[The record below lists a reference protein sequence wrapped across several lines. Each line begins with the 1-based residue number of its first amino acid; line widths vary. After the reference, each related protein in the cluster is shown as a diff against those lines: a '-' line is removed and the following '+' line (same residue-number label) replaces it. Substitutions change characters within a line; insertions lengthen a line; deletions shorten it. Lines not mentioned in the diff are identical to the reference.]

1 MIRGLLLDLDNTLI
15 QVDVDAF
22 VERYA
27 RAVARR
33 LMPEDPERGMAVV
46 AGASY
51 RLLAERSPKERNR
64 DRLLRAL
71 AAELGEEP
79 RALWTRLESV
89 AAEVLPALRPLVRP
103 LPGAREVVAEA
114 RRRGLRLALATNP
127 IYPRRVIVERMRW
140 SGLGEEDVDHVACLE
155 ASSATKPDPAYF
167 AELAAALG
175 LEEEE
180 CLMVGD
186 DPDQDVPEGESA
198 LHVHLLAPADGEAG
212 RGRVRR
218 GPLASLWRVWD
229 DLLPGAVAGAR
240 EEGGARA

>member
-1 MIRGLLLDLDNTLI
+1 MLDLDNTLI

-33 LMPEDPERGMAVV
+33 LVPEDPQRGMAVV
-46 AGASY
+46 SGASY
-51 RLLAERSPKERNR
+51 RLLTERSPGERNR

-79 RALWTRLESV
+79 QALWQRLESV
-89 AAEVLPALRPLVRP
+89 AVEVLPALRPLARP

-140 SGLGEEDVDHVACLE
+140 SGLREGDVDHVACLE
-155 ASSATKPDPAYF
+155 ASSATKPDPAFF

-186 DPDQDVPEGESA
+186 DPDQDVPDGESA
-198 LHVHLLAPADGEAG
+198 VHVHLVGPPDGAG
-212 RGRVRR
+212 GRVRR
-218 GPLASLWRVWD
+218 GPLASVWRVWD
-229 DLLPGAVAGAR
+229 DLLPDAA
-240 EEGGARA
+240 GGAQADGKADA